1 MERAMSEIHF
11 SEIYSYVNKT
21 PNYQVL
27 SISDH
32 RFPLEKVV
40 LPNEC
45 ITFACIP
52 SVIVKICTA
61 VRIDAIYCDEI
72 LCKFLTQ
79 GDE

>member
-1 MERAMSEIHF
+1 MSEIHF